1 MNDRTC
7 IVTRRQAAP
16 DELIRFVL
24 GPDGAVVPDL
34 KRKLPG
40 RGCWVTAERRHVDE
54 AARKKRFR
62 EAFRKKVAVPAD
74 LGGDGRQRSSPARRS
89 ARWGWRARRA
99 RWLSARPRSKPRVR
113 SGAALLVLHA
123 VEASEDGVRKIA
135 QASRATARARRP
147 GNRCLQ
153 TFFGG
158 RFGFGIGRHKCDTC
172 CRSRGGRGKGGSEA
186 HGCA

>member
-24 GPDGAVVPDL
+24 SPDGAVVADIR
-34 KRKLPG
+34 RKLPG

-54 AARKKRFR
+54 AARKGAFAR
-62 EAFRKKVAVPAD
+62 AFRKKVAVNAD
-74 LGGDGRQRSSPARRS
+74 LGGQVDGVLAKSALGSLGLARK
-89 ARWGWRARRA
+89 AGAVA
-99 RWLSARPRSKPRVR
+99 LGAAKVEAGVR
-113 SGAALLVLHA
+113 SGAALFVLHA
-123 VEASEDGVRKIA
+123 VEAAEDGVRKIA
-135 QASRATARARRP
+135 QARRATAAARRP

-158 RFGFGIGRHKCDTC
+158 RFEFGIGRHKCDTC